1 MTADKEAIVAAQS
14 ERPKRAGEMPPPP
27 DYEAVMADEFR
38 HARQAGTNAALIR
51 FIARHPQHRLADE
64 ARTLLSRRP
73 AADPPGGSGDPDAD
87 IYRAFDQARR
97 DRTFGSFIARHPEHP
112 LAEEARR
119 MMRAASE
126 AK

>member
-1 MTADKEAIVAAQS
+1 MTAEKEAVVAAQPD
-14 ERPKRAGEMPPPP
+14 RPRRAGDMLPPP

-38 HARQAGTNAALIR
+38 HAREAGTNAALIR

-64 ARTLLSRRP
+64 ARALLSRRP
-73 AADPPGGSGDPDAD
+73 AADPPGGTGDPDAD
-87 IYRAFDQARR
+87 VYRAFDQARR
-97 DRTFGSFIARHPEHP
+97 DRAFDSFIARHPQHP

-119 MMRAASE
+119 MMRTAPE